1 MDKGPFRRLLQYL
14 RPSLSDN
21 DIPHRTKTRDE
32 ILERARLAIERVQE
46 KLKHVD
52 SKISMMF
59 DSWTSEP
66 GDPFLSITAHYIDSP
81 TDTPQ
86 EWELKTE
93 QLAFTP
99 INGNHSGANIGRIL
113 IETIDKYGIR
123 TKVGWFTADNATN
136 NDTAIATV
144 AADIDPT
151 GKQWNAVE
159 HRVRFVI
166 FDVSLEI
173 QIADEFV

>member
-1 MDKGPFRRLLQYL
+1 LLQYL

-46 KLKHVD
+46 KLKH
-52 SKISMMF
+52 
-59 DSWTSEP
+59 
-66 GDPFLSITAHYIDSP
+66 
-81 TDTPQ
+81 
-86 EWELKTE
+86 LKTE

-123 TKVGWFTADNATN
+123 MKVGWFTADNATN